1 MNKRRFLTA
10 SVVAFGLLASS
21 SVAYIGQAQM
31 VASQAVDL
39 VARQHDGRQVDGS
52 ADARQNRNDGRQVDG
67 SADAR
72 QNRNDGHQADGSAD
86 ARQNRNDGRHA
97 DDSTEA

>member
-21 SVAYIGQAQM
+21 SVAYIGEAQM

-39 VARQHDGRQVDGS
+39 VARQHDGQNLDS
-52 ADARQNRNDGRQVDG
+52 AEAHQNRNDGRN
-67 SADAR
+67 ADNA
-72 QNRNDGHQADGSAD
+72 
-86 ARQNRNDGRHA
+86 
-97 DDSTEA
+97 EA

>member
-21 SVAYIGQAQM
+21 SVAYIGEAQM

-39 VARQHDGRQVDGS
+39 VARQHDGQNLDS
-52 ADARQNRNDGRQVDG
+52 AEARQNDGANPDG
-67 SADAR
+67 AE
-72 QNRNDGHQADGSAD
+72 

-97 DDSTEA
+97 DDSVEA